1 MIEKIKAFLRKD
13 REVLLYLLFG
23 GLTTVVD
30 FGVSFLLYRLLGD
43 AMEQNRLLIHA
54 ANAVAWVCAVLFA
67 FFTNRVWVFRS
78 DRRGFL
84 PILLE
89 LFSFAGGRVLTFLLQ
104 EGVIALFY
112 DVLALNKYAV
122 RIGAAI
128 LVILLNYVISKLL
141 VFRKKK
147 ESGDA

>member
-1 MIEKIKAFLRKD
+1 M
-13 REVLLYLLFG
+13 
-23 GLTTVVD
+23 
-30 FGVSFLLYRLLGD
+30 
-43 AMEQNRLLIHA
+43 
-54 ANAVAWVCAVLFA
+54 LFA

-112 DVLALNKYAV
+112 GVLALNKYAV

-128 LVILLNYVISKLL
+128 LVILLNHVISKLL

>member
-54 ANAVAWVCAVLFA
+54 ADAVAWVCAVLFA

-104 EGVIALFY
+104 E
-112 DVLALNKYAV
+112 
-122 RIGAAI
+122 AI
-128 LVILLNYVISKLL
+128 LNFRPLNFKRRTNCSSKEI
-141 VFRKKK
+141 F
-147 ESGDA
+147 SNA